1 MICCNE
7 LKDIKVEIFILD
19 EKGKEWI
26 ELLLCEYM
34 LLVIEKQKL
43 EKLLFNI
50 EFKEIVCISK
60 LFSEINDFI
69 KL

>member
-26 ELLLCEYM
+26 ELLLCEYT

>member
-1 MICCNE
+1 MIYCDE

-26 ELLLCEYM
+26 ELLFCEYM
-34 LLVIEKQKL
+34 FFVIEKQKL
-43 EKLLFNI
+43 EKLLFKI
-50 EFKEIVCISK
+50 EFKEIVFISK
-60 LFSEINDFI
+60 LISEINDFI